1 MLILIL
7 QCKFVILNCNIH
19 GSTFAFQHKAYFIYG
34 ELYKI
39 LHHSSACPFFH
50 HLSCFLFRKIFY
62 HIFCSD
68 VAFDQETEKA
78 MEETECE
85 MGDTQI
91 QEMDDTVRMNSS
103 EDQEHYVLYCHG
115 LSSSQKA
122 QVCKTK
128 DKKFDYVIS
137 SKMTEEVTHVITN
150 VDEGS
155 RKCSPDLIYL
165 TSILMGKYVVDI
177 SWFENSSKCKT
188 GVHED
193 EFAAKGCRDSSI
205 NALANSKSNSNTGKP
220 RLFDGCYIYL
230 QGQFKDP
237 YWSKSEVINL
247 LKSGGATILRREPDP
262 EGIPPEEKKI
272 PYHVGHG
279 STSELSQCAHFI
291 IYQEGP
297 KEPKMKYKMVH
308 IKSLPMAWLVE
319 CIKCFSMVD
328 PEPWIG

>member
-1 MLILIL
+1 
-7 QCKFVILNCNIH
+7 
-19 GSTFAFQHKAYFIYG
+19 
-34 ELYKI
+34 
-39 LHHSSACPFFH
+39 
-50 HLSCFLFRKIFY
+50 
-62 HIFCSD
+62 
-68 VAFDQETEKA
+68 